1 MKKLLTFILML
12 IFLSAPSYGKVVDYI
27 VAVVNG
33 QPILYS
39 ELLEYA
45 RNSRIKDLRVARD
58 SLIEKKILLTETEAE
73 GLTVS
78 DEEIEAA
85 LKNFIK
91 NSGFRSGKEFE
102 KALEK
107 EGMTLDD
114 VKEKLRNQ
122 LLVAKLIGRNV
133 KSKIHVTDIEVE
145 KVCKERQTKPI
156 REVYYIFVK
165 DRVKADKVMEFLN
178 SGVPFEKVAKEYSED
193 RATAEKGGYIGK
205 VTRGVLIKPLD
216 IAVWSTKPGTYKL
229 VQGKN
234 GYYII
239 YVKGEKVEGCNRNR
253 IKEELYT
260 RKFQKTLKE
269 YVDSLKTEAS
279 VKVYF

>member
-1 MKKLLTFILML
+1 MKRLLTLILML
-12 IFLSAPSYGKVVDYI
+12 ISFSASSYGKVIDYI

-45 RNSRIKDLRVARD
+45 RNSRMRDLRVARD
-58 SLIEKKILLTETEAE
+58 SLIEKKILLTEAEAE

-78 DEEIEAA
+78 DEAIKNA
-85 LKNFIK
+85 LENFIK
-91 NSGFRSGKEFE
+91 NSGFRSGEEFE

-107 EGMTLDD
+107 EGLTIDD
-114 VKEKLRNQ
+114 VKKKLKEQ

-133 KSKIHVTDIEVE
+133 KSKIHVTDIEIE
-145 KVCKERQTKPI
+145 KVCKERQSKPI

-165 DRVKADKVMEFLN
+165 DRAKADKVMELLN

-216 IAVWSTKPGTYKL
+216 IAVWSTNPGNYKL

-234 GYYII
+234 GYYIV
-239 YVKGEKVEGCNRNR
+239 YVKSEKVEGCNRNR

-260 RKFQKTLKE
+260 QKFQKALKE
-269 YVDSLKTEAS
+269 YVDSLKAKAS

>member
-1 MKKLLTFILML
+1 MKRLLILILML
-12 IFLSAPSYGKVVDYI
+12 ISFSASSYGKVVDYI

-45 RNSRIKDLRVARD
+45 RNSRIRDLRVARD
-58 SLIEKKILLTETEAE
+58 SLIEKKILLTEAEAE

-78 DEEIEAA
+78 DEAVKNA
-85 LKNFIK
+85 LENFIK
-91 NSGFRSGKEFE
+91 NSGFRSREEFE

-107 EGMTLDD
+107 EGLTIDD
-114 VKEKLRNQ
+114 VKKKLKEQ

-133 KSKIHVTDIEVE
+133 KSKIHVTDIEIE
-145 KVCKERQTKPI
+145 KVCRERQSKPI

-165 DRVKADKVMEFLN
+165 DKVKADKVMEFLN

-205 VTRGVLIKPLD
+205 VTKGVLIKPLD
-216 IAVWSTKPGTYKL
+216 IAVWSTNPGNYKL

-234 GYYII
+234 GYYIV
-239 YVKGEKVEGCNRNR
+239 YVKSEKVEGCDRNR
-253 IKEELYT
+253 IREELYT
-260 RKFQKTLKE
+260 QKFQKALKE
-269 YVDSLKTEAS
+269 YVDSLKAKAS

>member
-1 MKKLLTFILML
+1 MKRLLTFILML
-12 IFLSAPSYGKVVDYI
+12 ISFSAPSYGKVVDYI

-45 RNSRIKDLRVARD
+45 RNNKIRDLRAARD
-58 SLIEKKILLTETEAE
+58 SLIERKILLTEAEAE

-78 DEEIEAA
+78 DKEIARA
-85 LKNFIK
+85 LENFIK
-91 NSGFRSGKEFE
+91 SSGFRSRKEFE

-107 EGMTLDD
+107 EGLTLDD
-114 VKEKLRNQ
+114 VKEKLKEQ
-122 LLVAKLIGRNV
+122 LIVAKLIGRNV
-133 KSKIHVTDIEVE
+133 KSKIHVTDIEIE
-145 KVCKERQTKPI
+145 KVCRERQSKPV
-156 REVYYIFVK
+156 REVYYILVK
-165 DRVKADKVMEFLN
+165 DRAKADRLVELLN

-205 VTRGVLIKPLD
+205 VTKGALIKSLD
-216 IAVWSTKPGTYKL
+216 IAVWSTNPGSYKL

-234 GYYII
+234 GYYIV
-239 YVKGEKVEGCNRNR
+239 YVKSEKVEGCNKNR

-260 RKFQKTLKE
+260 QKFQKALKE
-269 YVDSLKTEAS
+269 YVDSLKAKAS

>member
-1 MKKLLTFILML
+1 MKRLLTLILML
-12 IFLSAPSYGKVVDYI
+12 ISFSASSYGKVIDYI

-45 RNSRIKDLRVARD
+45 RNSRMRDLRVARD
-58 SLIEKKILLTETEAE
+58 SLIEKKILLTEAEAE
-73 GLTVS
+73 GLIVS
-78 DEEIEAA
+78 DEAIKNA
-85 LKNFIK
+85 LENFIK
-91 NSGFRSGKEFE
+91 NSGFRSREEFE

-107 EGMTLDD
+107 EGLTLDD
-114 VKEKLRNQ
+114 VREKLKEQ

-133 KSKIHVTDIEVE
+133 KSKIHVTDIEIE
-145 KVCKERQTKPI
+145 KVCRERQSKPI

-165 DRVKADKVMEFLN
+165 DKVKADKVMELLH

-216 IAVWSTKPGTYKL
+216 IAVWSTNPGNYKL

-234 GYYII
+234 GYYIV
-239 YVKGEKVEGCNRNR
+239 YVKSEKVEGCDRNR

-260 RKFQKTLKE
+260 QKFQKALKE
-269 YVDSLKTEAS
+269 YVDSLKAKAS

>member
-1 MKKLLTFILML
+1 MKKLLILILML
-12 IFLSAPSYGKVVDYI
+12 ISFSAPSYGKVVDYI

-45 RNSRIKDLRVARD
+45 RNNRMRDLRVARD
-58 SLIEKKILLTETEAE
+58 SLIEKKILLTEAETE

-78 DEEIEAA
+78 DKEIKTA
-85 LKNFIK
+85 LENFIK
-91 NSGFRSGKEFE
+91 NSGFRSREEFE

-107 EGMTLDD
+107 EGLTLDD
-114 VKEKLRNQ
+114 VKEKLKEQ
-122 LLVAKLIGRNV
+122 LIVAKLIGRNV
-133 KSKIHVTDIEVE
+133 KSKIHITDIEIE
-145 KVCKERQTKPI
+145 KVCRERQSKPI

-165 DRVKADKVMEFLN
+165 DKVKADKVMELLN

-205 VTRGVLIKPLD
+205 VTRGALIKPLD
-216 IAVWSTKPGTYKL
+216 IAVWSTKPGNYKL

-239 YVKGEKVEGCNRNR
+239 YVKSEKVEGCDRNR
-253 IKEELYT
+253 IREELYT
-260 RKFQKTLKE
+260 QKFQKALKD
-269 YVDSLKTEAS
+269 YVDSLKAKAS

>member
-1 MKKLLTFILML
+1 MKKLLIFILMV
-12 IFLSAPSYGKVVDYI
+12 ISFFTPSYGKIVDYI

-45 RNSRIKDLRVARD
+45 RNNRIRDLRAARD
-58 SLIEKKILLTETEAE
+58 SLIERKILLTEAEAE

-78 DEEIEAA
+78 DKEIKTA
-85 LKNFIK
+85 LEDFIK
-91 NSGFRSGKEFE
+91 NSGFRSKEDFQ
-102 KALEK
+102 KALAK
-107 EGMTLDD
+107 EGLSLDD
-114 VKEKLRNQ
+114 VEEKLKEQ
-122 LLVAKLIGRNV
+122 LIVAKLIGKNV
-133 KSKIHVTDIEVE
+133 KSRISVTDIEIE
-145 KVCKERQTKPI
+145 KVCRERQSKPI

-165 DRVKADKVMEFLN
+165 DRVKADKVMELLN

-205 VTRGVLIKPLD
+205 VTKGVLIKPLD
-216 IAVWSTKPGTYKL
+216 IAVWSTNPGNYKL

-234 GYYII
+234 GYYIV
-239 YVKGEKVEGCNRNR
+239 YVKSEKVEGCNRKR

-260 RKFQKTLKE
+260 QKFQKALKE
-269 YVDSLKTEAS
+269 YVDSLKAKAS

>member
-1 MKKLLTFILML
+1 MKRLLILILVL
-12 IFLSAPSYGKVVDYI
+12 ISFSAPSYGKVVDYI

-45 RNSRIKDLRVARD
+45 RNNRIRDLRVARD
-58 SLIEKKILLTETEAE
+58 SLIERKILLTEAETE
-73 GLTVS
+73 GLNVS
-78 DEEIEAA
+78 DKEIETA
-85 LKNFIK
+85 LENFIK
-91 NSGFRSGKEFE
+91 NSGFRSREEFE

-107 EGMTLDD
+107 EGLTLDD
-114 VKEKLRNQ
+114 VKEKLKEQ
-122 LLVAKLIGRNV
+122 LIVAKLIGRNV

-145 KVCKERQTKPI
+145 KVCRERQSKPI

-165 DRVKADKVMEFLN
+165 DKVKADKVMELLN
-178 SGVPFEKVAKEYSED
+178 SGIPFEKVAKEYSED

-216 IAVWSTKPGTYKL
+216 IAVWSTNPGNYKL

-239 YVKGEKVEGCNRNR
+239 YVKSEKVEGCDRNR
-253 IKEELYT
+253 IREELYT
-260 RKFQKTLKE
+260 QKFQKALKE
-269 YVDSLKTEAS
+269 YVDSLKAKAS

>member
-1 MKKLLTFILML
+1 MKRLLTLILML
-12 IFLSAPSYGKVVDYI
+12 ISFSASSYGKVIDYI

-45 RNSRIKDLRVARD
+45 RNNRIRDLRVARD
-58 SLIEKKILLTETEAE
+58 SLIERKILLTEAEAE

-78 DEEIEAA
+78 DEAIKNA
-85 LKNFIK
+85 LENFIK
-91 NSGFRSGKEFE
+91 NSGFRSREEFE

-107 EGMTLDD
+107 EGLTLDD
-114 VKEKLRNQ
+114 VREKLKEQ

-133 KSKIHVTDIEVE
+133 KSKIHVTDIEIE
-145 KVCKERQTKPI
+145 KVCRERQSKPI

-165 DRVKADKVMEFLN
+165 DRVKADKVMELLN

-205 VTRGVLIKPLD
+205 VTKGALIKPLD
-216 IAVWSTKPGTYKL
+216 IAVWSTNPGSYKL

-234 GYYII
+234 GYYIV
-239 YVKGEKVEGCNRNR
+239 YVKSEKVEVCDRNR

-260 RKFQKTLKE
+260 QKFQKALKE
-269 YVDSLKTEAS
+269 YVDSLKAKAS